1 MEIRHLRYF
10 LAVAQELNVSRA
22 AKRLG
27 IAQPSLSRQI
37 ADLERELGLRLF
49 ERSAVGMALTDLG
62 RTFRNQTAKIVDALD
77 AAVAETKRTVT
88 ESASHFRIG
97 TDWNKPFLPVAEAAI
112 VLRKKYP
119 KLTVD
124 LVELPGSQHLA
135 ALRDGSID
143 LGFISK
149 FVPGSRAGMESVPI
163 FSGEFRVV
171 LPTNHPSAGKT
182 RLRVRDLKG
191 ERWLV
196 PAGFPDYKALLA
208 RIFRPNRFVPKFGR
222 SARYISGML
231 AAVENGEGV
240 ALLPAAVLPPPRA
253 SVRYVPADVGLLEVH
268 ATWCRTNPR
277 SYLREYLG
285 LLREAIDAPRKT
297 APSPGPIVQPPGG
310 NEVAS

>member
-27 IAQPSLSRQI
+27 IAQPALSRQI

-49 ERSAVGMALTDLG
+49 ERSAAGMALTDSG
-62 RTFRNQTAKIVDALD
+62 RLFRDKMVKIVDALD
-77 AAVAETKRTVT
+77 AAVADAKRIVT
-88 ESASHFRIG
+88 ASAAHFRIG

-112 VLRKKYP
+112 LLRHRYP
-119 KLTVD
+119 TLTVD

-135 ALRDGSID
+135 ALRDESID
-143 LGFISK
+143 LGFVSK
-149 FVPGSRAGMESVPI
+149 FVAGSRAGMETELI
-163 FSGEFRVV
+163 FSGEFKVV
-171 LPTNHPSAGKT
+171 LAASHGLAGET
-182 RLRVRDLKG
+182 RLRARDLKA

-231 AAVENGEGV
+231 AAVENEEGV
-240 ALLPAAVLPPPRA
+240 ALLPAAVLPPPTA
-253 SVRYVPADVGLLEVH
+253 GVRYLAADVGLLEVQ

-277 SYLREYLG
+277 GYLREYLG
-285 LLREAIDAPRKT
+285 LLREAIAAPRKT
-297 APSPGPIVQPPGG
+297 ALLPDPVVQPLG
-310 NEVAS
+310 VK